1 MLAPCQLATRQL
13 SPACLIVLAPPPGL
27 RGGPSACML
36 DRWRGE
42 SPCMMGTRAFFV
54 AVDRPIERNQPSE
67 RERSPRKF
75 GCWSLRARC
84 ATGSAEFF
92 ASSAIA
98 HPCVSYCRY
107 IRVEA
112 LTLLIRLTW
121 LNLGQAWQ
129 AENMLLPQHPHIPWQ
144 NSPTTA
150 ISQTGSTLQRFVQWW
165 TQYHVKR

>member
-67 RERSPRKF
+67 RERSSRERF
-75 GCWSLRARC
+75 RRNCEVCGVSVAFLAFFRRCFSANRSSSSLHTKTRFTVLKDYTIRRLQTTTNQFSRTSPNDC
-84 ATGSAEFF
+84 LLF
-92 ASSAIA
+92 SS
-98 HPCVSYCRY
+98 
-107 IRVEA
+107 
-112 LTLLIRLTW
+112 
-121 LNLGQAWQ
+121 
-129 AENMLLPQHPHIPWQ
+129 
-144 NSPTTA
+144 
-150 ISQTGSTLQRFVQWW
+150 
-165 TQYHVKR
+165 